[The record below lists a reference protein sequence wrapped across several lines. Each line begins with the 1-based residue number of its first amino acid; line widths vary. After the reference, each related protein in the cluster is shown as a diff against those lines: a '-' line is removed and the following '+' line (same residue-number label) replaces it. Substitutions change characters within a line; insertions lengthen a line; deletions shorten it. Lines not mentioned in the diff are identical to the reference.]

1 MLRRPLQKIVPAH
14 PDEETMRFRSLFFS
28 ASLLLVGFGCGT
40 DSDSESEPTTVV
52 LTESADADAPSG
64 ESSPSAIPDAGSGAG
79 SGNEDA
85 SSKETDK
92 DASPEAKNDA
102 GTANPADATESI
114 DTGSSDRCPPN
125 AHEEGGDCY
134 CDEGY
139 VVNDERT
146 ACVRECTEDSDC
158 GGDLVCSNYECTS
171 TPCNQGAC
179 GPGLTCNS
187 DGACL
192 VDSSTA
198 PSGSP
203 PSCSDVPDWMC
214 NGSNCGELV
223 QFDPAQNRARWDY
236 PINGETSGNQYRSW
250 LRRDLRQLLEYAAA
264 KTACQSKNWTL
275 GNGPP
280 LGLGDMSEENGAIP
294 GASTGNPGH
303 PQGTHTGGY
312 DIDVAYYQARTPD
325 NRLRSVCPHTSGG
338 RDEYHCVASPDRLD
352 IWRTALFLAH
362 LHVTP
367 QLRVIG
373 VDGKV
378 GPLVETAIQKLCDDG
393 WVQTSAC
400 TNPRIAYEVEDRG
413 RGWFRFHHHH
423 AHISLTTRSNAGFS
437 NLVAPPKPIDEICL
451 AANCRTPSPFT
462 LDPRRS
468 LY

>member
-1 MLRRPLQKIVPAH
+1 MLRRPTYKLAARAPVRG
-14 PDEETMRFRSLFFS
+14 DMRPRTLFFS
-28 ASLLLVGFGCGT
+28 AALLIIGLGCGT
-40 DSDSESEPTTVV
+40 DSDPESEPTTVV
-52 LTESADADAPSG
+52 IAESSDAGARSG
-64 ESSPSAIPDAGSGAG
+64 ESGSSTIRDAGSGYEDGHSNETDEEGPSEAG
-79 SGNEDA
+79 TDTGTHRREDA
-85 SSKETDK
+85 S
-92 DASPEAKNDA
+92 
-102 GTANPADATESI
+102 GSI
-114 DTGSSDRCPPN
+114 DADSNDRCPAN
-125 AHEEGGDCY
+125 AHEEEGDCY

-139 VVNDERT
+139 VVNDDRS

-187 DGACL
+187 DGACA
-192 VDSSTA
+192 VDPSTA

-203 PSCSDVPDWMC
+203 PSCSGGPDWMC
-214 NGSNCGELV
+214 NGSNCGELI
-223 QFDPAQNRARWDY
+223 QFDPAKNHARWDY
-236 PINGETSGNQYRSW
+236 PINGETAGNQYRSW
-250 LRRDLRQLLEYAAA
+250 LRRDLRQLIDYAAA
-264 KTACQSKNWTL
+264 KTACQSRNWTL

-280 LGLGDMSEENGAIP
+280 LGLGDMSEEDGAIP

-312 DIDVAYYQARTPD
+312 DIDVAYYQAGTPD

-378 GPLVETAIQKLCDDG
+378 GPMVETAIQKLCDDG

-437 NLVAPPKPIDEICL
+437 NLVTPPKPVDEICL
-451 AANCRTPSPFT
+451 TADCRTPSPFT
-462 LDPRRS
+462 PDPRRS